1 MMKHQSTKRAL
12 VTGALAITMCAT
24 MLTGTTLAWFTDTAS
39 TSVNTI
45 QAGTLDVKLLDSQGN
60 SLEGG
65 TLVWQK
71 AAGHENDPVL
81 WEPGCTYQLQPITI
95 KNDGNLALK
104 YRIVITGI
112 NGDAA
117 LNDAIEW
124 TITSS
129 DSSADLASSHSLA
142 SKGSHTLTISG
153 HMKETAGND
162 YQNLSIEGITIS
174 VYATQDT
181 VEYDS
186 NGNQYDAG
194 A

>member
-1 MMKHQSTKRAL
+1 MKKNRSTKRAL
-12 VTGALAITMCAT
+12 VTSALAITMCAS
-24 MLTGTTLAWFTDTAS
+24 MLTGTTFAWFTDTAT

-71 AAGHENDPVL
+71 ATGHETDPVL

-95 KNDGNLALK
+95 KNEGNLALK
-104 YRIVITGI
+104 YTIVITGI
-112 NGDAA
+112 NGDAT

-129 DSSADLASSHSLA
+129 DSSTDLSSSHSLSA
-142 SKGSHTLTISG
+142 KGSHTLTISG
-153 HMKETAGND
+153 HMKESAGNE

-186 NGNQYDAG
+186 TGNQYDAE